1 MAANYKTITFRLDM
15 NNPLD
20 HRLYDTLAIQQTT
33 SARNKLIKDVLI
45 RSLLDNSAGAAAP
58 EKDTGT
64 DSEIKTMLEMLC
76 GRISALEQSAAY
88 GSPERNQHNNNTED
102 SRQNTGNGRKL
113 QSQFMQEP
121 AEPEAQKQ
129 TQELS
134 AGIKQKEQEAD
145 AQSVDPEQQPVQTPD
160 PVVSQEALDFL
171 AKGGFS

>member
-15 NNPLD
+15 NNPLE

-45 RSLLDNSAGAAAP
+45 RSLLDGAGTAAFG
-58 EKDTGT
+58 KDTGA
-64 DSEIKTMLEMLC
+64 DSEIKTMLEMLS
-76 GRISALEQSAAY
+76 GRISALEQSAVY
-88 GSPERNQHNNNTED
+88 DSPERN
-102 SRQNTGNGRKL
+102 RQNTDDSMQNMGKGRAL
-113 QSQFMQEP
+113 HSQFMQEP

-129 TQELS
+129 TS

-145 AQSVDPEQQPVQTPD
+145 AQSVDPEQPPVQTPD
-160 PVVSQEALDFL
+160 TVVSQEALDFL

>member
-1 MAANYKTITFRLDM
+1 MAANYKTITFRLDT

-20 HRLYDTLAIQQTT
+20 HRLYDTLTIQQTT

-88 GSPERNQHNNNTED
+88 GSPERNQHNTED
-102 SRQNTGNGRKL
+102 SRQK
-113 QSQFMQEP
+113 
-121 AEPEAQKQ
+121 

-134 AGIKQKEQEAD
+134 TGTKQKEQDAD
-145 AQSVDPEQQPVQTPD
+145 AQSVDPEQQPLQTTD

-171 AKGGFS
+171 AKGGFSY

>member
-20 HRLYDTLAIQQTT
+20 HRLYDTLAIRQTT

-45 RSLLDNSAGAAAP
+45 RSLVDNSAGAAAP

-64 DSEIKTMLEMLC
+64 DSEIKTMLKMLC

-88 GSPERNQHNNNTED
+88 GSPERNQHNTED
-102 SRQNTGNGRKL
+102 SRQNTENGRKL

-145 AQSVDPEQQPVQTPD
+145 AQSVDPEQQPAQTPD

>member
-64 DSEIKTMLEMLC
+64 DSGIKTMLEMLS
-76 GRISALEQSAAY
+76 GRISALEQSAVY
-88 GSPERNQHNNNTED
+88 DSPERN
-102 SRQNTGNGRKL
+102 RQNTDDSMQNMGKGRTL
-113 QSQFMQEP
+113 HSQFMQEP

-129 TQELS
+129 TS

-145 AQSVDPEQQPVQTPD
+145 AQSVDPEQPPVQTPD

>member
-45 RSLLDNSAGAAAP
+45 RSLLDGAGAVAHG
-58 EKDTGT
+58 KDTGA
-64 DSEIKTMLEMLC
+64 DSEIKTMLKMLS
-76 GRISALEQSAAY
+76 GRISALEQSAVY
-88 GSPERNQHNNNTED
+88 DSPQRNRQNTED
-102 SRQNTGNGRKL
+102 SMQNMGKGRTL

-121 AEPEAQKQ
+121 AE
-129 TQELS
+129 
-134 AGIKQKEQEAD
+134 QEAD
-145 AQSVDPEQQPVQTPD
+145 VQSVDPEQQPVQTLD

-171 AKGGFS
+171 ANLAKGGFS

>member
-88 GSPERNQHNNNTED
+88 GSPERNQHNTED
-102 SRQNTGNGRKL
+102 SRQNMGNGRKL

-121 AEPEAQKQ
+121 AESEAQKQ

-145 AQSVDPEQQPVQTPD
+145 AQSVDPEQQPLQTTD

>member
-64 DSEIKTMLEMLC
+64 DSGIKTMLEMLC

-88 GSPERNQHNNNTED
+88 GSPERNQHNTED
-102 SRQNTGNGRKL
+102 SRLNMGNGRKL

-121 AEPEAQKQ
+121 AESEAQKQ

-160 PVVSQEALDFL
+160 TVVSQEALDFL

>member
-88 GSPERNQHNNNTED
+88 GSPERNQHNTED
-102 SRQNTGNGRKL
+102 SRQNMGNGRKL

-121 AEPEAQKQ
+121 AESEAQKQ

-134 AGIKQKEQEAD
+134 AGIKQKSRKQMLNPWIR
-145 AQSVDPEQQPVQTPD
+145 S
-160 PVVSQEALDFL
+160 SNLYRHRIRL
-171 AKGGFS
+171 YHRRH

>member
-88 GSPERNQHNNNTED
+88 GSLERNQHNTED

-145 AQSVDPEQQPVQTPD
+145 DQSVDPEQQPLQTTD

>member
-88 GSPERNQHNNNTED
+88 GSPERNLHNTED

-121 AEPEAQKQ
+121 AESEAQKQ

-145 AQSVDPEQQPVQTPD
+145 AQSVDPEQQPLQTTD

>member
-64 DSEIKTMLEMLC
+64 DSEIKTMLEMLS
-76 GRISALEQSAAY
+76 GRISALEKSAVY
-88 GSPERNQHNNNTED
+88 DSPERNRQNTED
-102 SRQNTGNGRKL
+102 SMQNMGNGRKL
-113 QSQFMQEP
+113 QSRFMQEP
-121 AEPEAQKQ
+121 AESEAQKQ

>member
-58 EKDTGT
+58 GKDTGT

-88 GSPERNQHNNNTED
+88 GSPERNQHNTED

>member
-20 HRLYDTLAIQQTT
+20 HRLYDTLAIRQTT

-45 RSLLDNSAGAAAP
+45 RSLVDNSAGAAAP

-64 DSEIKTMLEMLC
+64 DSEIKTMLKMLC

-88 GSPERNQHNNNTED
+88 GSPERNQHNTED
-102 SRQNTGNGRKL
+102 SRQNTENGRKL

-145 AQSVDPEQQPVQTPD
+145 AQSVDPEQPPVQTPD

>member
-15 NNPLD
+15 NNPLE

-64 DSEIKTMLEMLC
+64 DSGIKTMLEMLC

-88 GSPERNQHNNNTED
+88 GSPERNQHNTED
-102 SRQNTGNGRKL
+102 SRQNMGNGRKL

-121 AEPEAQKQ
+121 AESEAQKQ

-160 PVVSQEALDFL
+160 TVVSQEALDFL

>member
-45 RSLLDNSAGAAAP
+45 RSLLDGAGTAAFG
-58 EKDTGT
+58 KDTGA
-64 DSEIKTMLEMLC
+64 DSEIKTMLEMLS
-76 GRISALEQSAAY
+76 GRISALEQSAVY
-88 GSPERNQHNNNTED
+88 DSPERN
-102 SRQNTGNGRKL
+102 RQNTDDSMQKMGKGRTL
-113 QSQFMQEP
+113 HSQFMQEP

-145 AQSVDPEQQPVQTPD
+145 DQSVDPEQQPLQTTD